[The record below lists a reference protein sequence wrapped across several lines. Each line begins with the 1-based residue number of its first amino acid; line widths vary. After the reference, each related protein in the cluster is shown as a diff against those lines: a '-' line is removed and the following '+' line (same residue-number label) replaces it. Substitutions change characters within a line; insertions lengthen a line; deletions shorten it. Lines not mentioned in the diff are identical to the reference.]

1 MGYKNTKKSKMRVIS
16 FSYIRDF
23 IKEHSD
29 SDVSLREWYTKT
41 QKAQWNSLTDIRQ
54 SFNSAD
60 YVGDNHYVFNIHGNA
75 YRLVAI
81 IFLET
86 KKVYVRWIGTHAEYD
101 KKNVVKL

>member
-1 MGYKNTKKSKMRVIS
+1 MRVIS

-60 YVGDNHYVFNIHGNA
+60 YVGSLRVQYSWKRI
-75 YRLVAI
+75 
-81 IFLET
+81 
-86 KKVYVRWIGTHAEYD
+86 
-101 KKNVVKL
+101 